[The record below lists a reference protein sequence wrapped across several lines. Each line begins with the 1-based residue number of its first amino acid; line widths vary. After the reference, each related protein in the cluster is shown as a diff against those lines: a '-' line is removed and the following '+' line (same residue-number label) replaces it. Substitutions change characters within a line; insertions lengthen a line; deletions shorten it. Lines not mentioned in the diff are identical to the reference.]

1 MLGRVLIKI
10 AHADSNPMN
19 VRFGAESVAKLDCD
33 AGLVGGF
40 AGSFGELDLAAT
52 LTLGKPLVSV
62 GDDKG
67 V

>member
-1 MLGRVLIKI
+1 LIWDAMPQLGPDRSFE
-10 AHADSNPMN
+10 DEFPP
-19 VRFGAESVAKLDCD
+19 ESVAKLDCD

>member
-1 MLGRVLIKI
+1 
-10 AHADSNPMN
+10 MN